1 MSILSKPELGCK
13 PKYEVG
19 DIVESLNSFAPRCA
33 DDTSM
38 YWFIMSIS
46 DEYAIPVHSK
56 CPRFAIMKVYDDH
69 YYDVCEIV
77 GGVLSARVKVSMEL
91 FEGATSLIEVEEE
104 FEVKNPLGGTMYKC
118 TTFKERS
125 GIRKYKRAIRLN
137 YENLEEI
144 IALPFV
150 KAIIPNNA
158 YDDGVDL
165 RVFDYDGTPKKSEIY
180 GFSVKTILYDLNC
193 NGGYFVQ
200 DACDGWRWLSDEGW
214 EKHKDDLITE

>member
-1 MSILSKPELGCK
+1 MSIFSKTKQGYT
-13 PKYEVG
+13 PKYKDG
-19 DIVESLNSFAPRCA
+19 DIVESCNSFAPRCS
-33 DDTSM
+33 DDQSK
-38 YWFIMSIS
+38 YWFIMSLK

-56 CPRFAIMKVYDDH
+56 SPRFAIMKVYDAP
-69 YYDVCEIV
+69 YYDVCEI
-77 GGVLSARVKVSMEL
+77 GNGVPSDRVKVSMEL
-91 FEGATSLIEVEEE
+91 FDDATSLVEVEEE
-104 FEVKNPLGGTMYKC
+104 FKVKNPLGGTMYKC

-150 KAIIPNNA
+150 KAVIPNNA

-193 NGGYFVQ
+193 NNGYFVQ
-200 DACDGWRWLSDEGW
+200 DACDGWRWLSDEDY